1 MLSLSEIFLRLT
13 IAATL
18 GAVIGIER
26 ELRRR
31 PAGIRTSLFVCLATA
46 LFTILSGEIAH
57 AFGDTGSTRIAS
69 NIVQG
74 IGFLGAG
81 AILRDA
87 GGVVGLTTA
96 ATIFVEAAIGM
107 AAGGGLYAVAAY
119 ATGLVLFG
127 LVVIGWFADRLNL
140 KRRIMMFRITTSHAD
155 SVATEVQQ
163 LLAGMKVNV
172 RHFRT
177 AMVDINSIV
186 EFEAEVSHSQQEKF
200 VTQLNRQGV
209 ITEVIPFE
217 GHHE

>member
-1 MLSLSEIFLRLT
+1 MLSLSEILLRLT
-13 IAATL
+13 LAAVL

-26 ELRRR
+26 EVRRR

-57 AFGDTGSTRIAS
+57 RLGDTGSTRIAS

-81 AILRDA
+81 AILREA

-107 AAGGGLYAVAAY
+107 AIGGGLYAVAAY

-127 LVVIGWFADRLNL
+127 LVVIGWGADRLNL
-140 KRRIMMFRITTSHAD
+140 KRRAMVFRITTSHAE
-155 SVATEVQQ
+155 SIATEVQQ
-163 LLAGMKVNV
+163 LLAGMKVSV
-172 RHFRT
+172 RHFR
-177 AMVDINSIV
+177 ASMVGINSIV
-186 EFEAEVSHSQQEKF
+186 ELEAEVSHSQQEKI
-200 VTQLNRQGV
+200 VAQLNRVGIV
-209 ITEVIPFE
+209 TEVIPVE